1 MGQYGYVILNVTGQN
16 DMFSTCL
23 SEKNDISAAK
33 KEVTV
38 LATKWH
44 HNKHSLHHLQEQ
56 NRTLNTKQ
64 DGKVYFTLEYRN
76 LPKAFF
82 KNARSFGKGIMCLK
96 VNILNSLMLV
106 CCCFVFNQFLCMY
119 FLAVTCYF
127 LNCLLNLNKLSV
139 SFNSTFPGSIFF

>member
-1 MGQYGYVILNVTGQN
+1 
-16 DMFSTCL
+16 MFSTCL

-38 LATKWH
+38 LATIWH
-44 HNKHSLHHLQEQ
+44 HNKHSLHHLQDH

-106 CCCFVFNQFLCMY
+106 CCCFVFN
-119 FLAVTCYF
+119 
-127 LNCLLNLNKLSV
+127 
-139 SFNSTFPGSIFF
+139 